1 MAIEVVA
8 GYFFLG
14 VETPMYAHVWR
25 FCTDHHDNWE
35 STLTQL
41 ECRADQGKLRGAP
54 GGWASMDLLTTGG
67 AGCDHAAH
75 CPGQSEG
82 EYRTEFVLWALT
94 QSPLLV
100 ATDLRDFTPRMREL
114 MLNDELIGYH
124 QSTMTPP
131 GERLGHWRCTEPLQ
145 CSVWGRTLATDGS
158 QWLIALVNTGNRTH
172 TIVCEWKWLKWERKV
187 NASVR
192 DVLARERRQNQT
204 SGAVSASVGP
214 HDTVLLLLT
223 QLP

>member
-1 MAIEVVA
+1 
-8 GYFFLG
+8 
-14 VETPMYAHVWR
+14 
-25 FCTDHHDNWE
+25 
-35 STLTQL
+35 
-41 ECRADQGKLRGAP
+41 
-54 GGWASMDLLTTGG
+54 
-67 AGCDHAAH
+67 
-75 CPGQSEG
+75 
-82 EYRTEFVLWALT
+82 
-94 QSPLLV
+94 
-100 ATDLRDFTPRMREL
+100 